1 MITVEITNP
10 EAIVSQHKGWF
21 TSLAGT
27 MAARIGMIDLV
38 EKVQEAI
45 VERLVEELGEDNVRI
60 SIGGPSK
67 EVDVA
72 E

>member
-1 MITVEITNP
+1 
-10 EAIVSQHKGWF
+10 
-21 TSLAGT
+21 